1 MPAVCFLSNCYPR
14 EGSAQLK
21 PKIHSRR
28 RQCTFEE
35 QLRNL
40 EDYRFIAT
48 MFSCIITSI
57 IGLSGSIRV
66 ITFTVSIMCCY
77 CEQKYLPLLVLLVLL
92 SAAELPLLL
101 ILLPI
106 DSGLRVL
113 GFGFMTRPLLT
124 LW

>member
-21 PKIHSRR
+21 AKIHSRR

-48 MFSCIITSI
+48 MFSCIIASI

-66 ITFTVSIMCCY
+66 ITFTVSIIY
-77 CEQKYLPLLVLLVLL
+77 VLLLRTKIPAPAGTA
-92 SAAELPLLL
+92 ST
-101 ILLPI
+101 PI
-106 DSGLRVL
+106 SSRTAPATDI
-113 GFGFMTRPLLT
+113 TT
-124 LW
+124 Y